1 MHGTPGRAHALA
13 AVPAAPPPPAFTV
26 WAEVAAWYETH
37 QDGQPPLCDRTLSF
51 QVQGRTHAEKMENLW
66 EFARFLQVQP
76 QWRNEVLFV
85 QRRFGTAG
93 SSITLD
99 AHYTPDPDRA
109 FRLMQ
114 QRDAARALTP
124 AGAA

>member
-1 MHGTPGRAHALA
+1 MQATPGCAPALA

-26 WAEVAAWYETH
+26 LAEVAAWYETH
-37 QDGQPPLCDRTLSF
+37 QDGQPPLGDRTLSF
-51 QVQGRTHAEKMENLW
+51 QVTGRTHAEKMESLW
-66 EFARFLQVQP
+66 AFARFLDTTP
-76 QWRNEVLFV
+76 AWRNEVWFV
-85 QRRFGTAG
+85 QRRFGAPG

-109 FRLMQ
+109 FRVMQ
-114 QRDAARALTP
+114 REAARVLVP